1 MILSFR
7 LLPALAL
14 LALLAAPGAS
24 AREPGK
30 LDDIKR
36 ETRIVA
42 DVMRAALRDQLR
54 GDVRLTRLEA
64 EYLPQQGVLVSVN
77 LNNPWLVI
85 NRQGD
90 PEFEFHGDI
99 TIPEIPAMVEN
110 ILHDLQI
117 NVTPYEAED
126 LEALRDLRTEQRD
139 LRLEARELR
148 AKLRERRRSLVRA
161 NDHDE
166 RHEIEQEIVELEE
179 ELATVDGQYE
189 GMSAEI
195 EAHYEA
201 LRSYDATVA
210 AVTPPEPPTPPGPPR
225 QKLGLVIANTAC
237 DYGGTLKS
245 LSSDDYLTVVLRR
258 GKSSQYYAFRMEH
271 IYQCG
276 RRNMSPERALE
287 LAYQYED

>member
-1 MILSFR
+1 MAVAVIA
-7 LLPALAL
+7 ALASSVS
-14 LALLAAPGAS
+14 A

-54 GDVRLTRLEA
+54 GEVRLTGLDA
-64 EYLPQQGVLVSVN
+64 EYLPQQGVLVSVS

-126 LEALRDLRTEQRD
+126 LEALRDLRAEQRE
-139 LRLEARELR
+139 LRLEARNLR
-148 AKLRERRRSLVRA
+148 AKLRERRRALVRA
-161 NDHDE
+161 DDDE
-166 RHEIEQEIVELEE
+166 LRQNIEETIGALEE
-179 ELATVDGQYE
+179 ELATVDSQYE

-201 LRSYDATVA
+201 LRDYDTTVT
-210 AVTPPEPPTPPGPPR
+210 AVAPPAPPEPPAA
-225 QKLGLVIANTAC
+225 QDLGMVVATTAC

-245 LSSDDYLTVVLRR
+245 LASDDYLTVVLRR
-258 GKSSQYYAFRMEH
+258 GKSSQYFAFRMEH

-287 LAYQYED
+287 LAYQYEG